1 MLVTATHLRR
11 AHGLPRALAR
21 EIVAEGMHHALRRHW
36 QPWAW
41 LLVLLML
48 PALAFGAGW
57 LPTWLAVRGY
67 GLVALAVGCFGW
79 AALAQWLGGQT
90 MLAAARDKARRLGRA
105 P

>member
-1 MLVTATHLRR
+1 MLVTTTHLRR

-41 LLVLLML
+41 LLVMLML

-57 LPTWLAVRGY
+57 LPTWRAVRGY